1 METPHQIA
9 DESDE
14 TAEALA
20 RKLALT
26 ARVSRDRIADRLHD
40 QGETTLARLYRSTIV

>member
-1 METPHQIA
+1 VETPHQTT

-14 TAEALA
+14 AAEALV
-20 RKLALT
+20 RNLALT

-40 QGETTLARLYRSTIV
+40 EGETTVAWLYRSTIV